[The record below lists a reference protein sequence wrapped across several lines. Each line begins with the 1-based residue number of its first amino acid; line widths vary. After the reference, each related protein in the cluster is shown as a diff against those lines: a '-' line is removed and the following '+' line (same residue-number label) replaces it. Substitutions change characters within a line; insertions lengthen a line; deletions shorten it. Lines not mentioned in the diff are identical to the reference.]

1 MATKSKKSKAY
12 QMKFKVTAA
21 VLFFACAISI
31 FFCGIVAVNISKEW
45 NWDVINADTVY
56 DTEEFRE
63 FFSNTLD
70 RAVLADI
77 YYQSEE
83 RIEAGLA
90 VDREELLNGF
100 KRYYG
105 IVDGVI
111 TGNTEVNETYDGL
124 IIYGNIPESL
134 HENLAEYEE
143 LVESRLPSYYKMYI
157 QRQLDEYKNCVRY
170 LDGMKNF
177 LYYVEDENGTVIGG
191 NTTKS
196 EIGEAE
202 RTLVL
207 SAGFSSDH
215 LGENPYY
222 FDVYDNSI
230 LEESNFKF
238 YGAIQDPLLQGDEFY
253 DLWQAFGF
261 AKQSI
266 PILFVVFALSLLGLL
281 ACMIYLIRVTG
292 QKEKGGK
299 VQFTVVDRLYN
310 EIHFL
315 LVFLFFGVAFTV
327 ASTLIEIIL
336 QGSVVFWNYVFA
348 TVLGALYLAAVAV
361 LLNYVLSAARQ
372 FKDRSFFRNTWIS
385 VSIRRMSELFTGKTF
400 RGWMVIVMLCYG
412 LGNCVIMG
420 MMVMAPYYGYPKFGL
435 LAGIVLVFFNVLCM
449 YWFIRALRSL
459 KEIMISVKESSK
471 GNFSYPLDLNKISP
485 SFLNFAED
493 VANIQVGLKN
503 AVDDAVKGERMKAEL
518 ITNVSHDLKTPLT
531 SIISYADLLKKE
543 KLENQRASGYV
554 DILHEKSYR
563 LKQLIEDLIEA
574 SKASSGN
581 LTVTKM
587 RVDYK
592 QLTLQAMG
600 EMEDKM
606 EAVGLT
612 FKISCAEPVFIDAD
626 GGHMWRILENLFS
639 NVIKYSMPHS
649 RVYVDIFKMD
659 GYGILVM
666 KNISAAPIDFDET
679 RLTERFVRGD
689 ASRTTEGS
697 GLGLSITQSLAEI
710 QDGTFGIQVDGD
722 LFKAVVSIPLWEEE
736 EEDEENI
743 SEEKE
748 GE

>member
-1 MATKSKKSKAY
+1 
-12 QMKFKVTAA
+12 MKFKVTAA

-70 RAVLADI
+70 QVVLADI
-77 YYQSEE
+77 YYQSEG

-105 IVDGVI
+105 IIDGVI

-124 IIYGNIPESL
+124 IVYGNIPESL
-134 HENLAEYEE
+134 HENLTEYEE

-177 LYYVEDENGTVIGG
+177 LYYVEDENGNVIGG

-215 LGENPYY
+215 LGKNPYY

-238 YGAIQDPLLQGDEFY
+238 YGAIRDPLLPGDEFY

-266 PILFVVFALSLLGLL
+266 PILFAVFALSLLGLL

-315 LVFLFFGVAFTV
+315 LVFLLYGVAFTV
-327 ASTLIEIIL
+327 ATTLIEIIL
-336 QGSVVFWNYVFA
+336 QGRVVFWNYVFA
-348 TVLGALYLAAVAV
+348 TILGTLYLVAVAV
-361 LLNYVLSAARQ
+361 LLSYVLSVARQ
-372 FKDRSFFRNTWIS
+372 LKDRSFFRNTWIS
-385 VSIRRMSELFTGKTF
+385 ASIRRMSELFTGKTF
-400 RGWMVIVMLCYG
+400 RGWMAIVMLCYG

-420 MMVMAPYYGYPKFGL
+420 MMVMAPYYGYPKFSL
-435 LAGIVLVFFNVLCM
+435 LAGIGLVLFNVLCM

-459 KEIMISVKESSK
+459 KEIMVSVKESSK

-503 AVDDAVKGERMKAEL
+503 AVDDAVKGERMKA
-518 ITNVSHDLKTPLT
+518 
-531 SIISYADLLKKE
+531 
-543 KLENQRASGYV
+543 
-554 DILHEKSYR
+554 
-563 LKQLIEDLIEA
+563 
-574 SKASSGN
+574 
-581 LTVTKM
+581 
-587 RVDYK
+587 
-592 QLTLQAMG
+592 
-600 EMEDKM
+600 
-606 EAVGLT
+606 
-612 FKISCAEPVFIDAD
+612 
-626 GGHMWRILENLFS
+626 
-639 NVIKYSMPHS
+639 
-649 RVYVDIFKMD
+649 
-659 GYGILVM
+659 
-666 KNISAAPIDFDET
+666 
-679 RLTERFVRGD
+679 
-689 ASRTTEGS
+689 
-697 GLGLSITQSLAEI
+697 
-710 QDGTFGIQVDGD
+710 
-722 LFKAVVSIPLWEEE
+722 
-736 EEDEENI
+736 
-743 SEEKE
+743 
-748 GE
+748 